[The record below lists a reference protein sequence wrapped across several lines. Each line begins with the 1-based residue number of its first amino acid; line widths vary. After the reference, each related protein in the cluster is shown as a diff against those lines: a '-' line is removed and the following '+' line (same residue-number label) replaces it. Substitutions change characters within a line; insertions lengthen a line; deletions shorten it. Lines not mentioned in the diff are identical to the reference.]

1 MENKTRKKLKRRNK
15 ELYIRYFANPKDVIE
30 SIIFSHDMNQ
40 LIDESKCEIIFDLPV
55 ENEDKIYELL
65 LFYPNLLKKL
75 KLINIKV
82 LNELYFKYGETI
94 DIMKNCRKGRL
105 MSNPRGKIC
114 SNASSNS
121 KKNNCLFN
129 IVSEDIILVK
139 NCPILGIPL
148 EYNNNKMLD
157 NSPSIDKI
165 NPKLGYVVDNIQII
179 SMLANKMKSSATPEQ
194 LVIFAKKMLDLYDK

>member
-15 ELYIRYFANPKDVIE
+15 DLYLRYFANPNDVIE

-40 LIDESKCEIIFDLPV
+40 LIDETKCEIIFDLPI
-55 ENEDKIYELL
+55 ENEEKIYELL
-65 LFYPNLLKKL
+65 LFYPNLLKQI
-75 KLINIKV
+75 KLINLDV
-82 LNELYFKYGETI
+82 LNQVYFKYGETI

-114 SNASSNS
+114 SNASSNA
-121 KKNNCLFN
+121 KKNNCLFS

-148 EYNNNKMLD
+148 EYNNNKMSD

-165 NPKLGYVVDNIQII
+165 NPRLGYVVGNIQII

-194 LVIFAKKMLDLYDK
+194 LVIFSKKMLDLYDK